1 MIEISLSLISDVSQ
15 VSNKAKISKEYF
27 SISSFTLSSLLK
39 GRLTFKWS
47 TLNPRSVRISGLFVS
62 WRLEQLQWESSSIS
76 GKCEGR
82 EQMHIVQIQF
92 AEGSDTITEYSHFF
106 VPIHLTWYQLSQ
118 SSHWIAFLIVPTSLV
133 TQKAWV
139 FNRTRISVDVSR

>member
-39 GRLTFKWS
+39 GRLTLKWS

-62 WRLEQLQWESSSIS
+62 
-76 GKCEGR
+76 
-82 EQMHIVQIQF
+82 
-92 AEGSDTITEYSHFF
+92 
-106 VPIHLTWYQLSQ
+106 
-118 SSHWIAFLIVPTSLV
+118 
-133 TQKAWV
+133 
-139 FNRTRISVDVSR
+139 